1 MKISRQR
8 VQYYMAEQRLT
19 AKKLAEKIEMMPQNL
34 SGILTRG
41 SCQPVTAARIADG
54 LGVDVADIVE
64 KED

>member
-1 MKISRQR
+1 MKISKQR
-8 VQYYMAEQRLT
+8 IQFYMAEQRLT
-19 AKKLAEKIEMMPQNL
+19 TKKLAEKIGMMPQNL
-34 SGILTRG
+34 SGILSRG